1 MNTGYNI
8 PRPPKDIFLHQK
20 EEVVPNLNE
29 TPESVLRENPK
40 GFLVKRIEIN
50 EATGIFIHYE
60 DCPYPRRGFP
70 FPEAVASINIVK
82 RMIMDT
88 VRLLSS
94 KEIILSWILIL
105 VSKRR
110 IERIEAILSL
120 FNRSCF
126 PLIKQYIVKP
136 NLMTPL
142 ASELQGIIYGFL
154 AYSGISTPIAK
165 QTAYIFG
172 EIFEYDNAY
181 RFRVQDLFTESSKE
195 LLTKNPIKEIRRLLK
210 IYMSREGDRVKLHRI
225 KGKRY
230 VSDKFK
236 EIALLVS
243 IALLI
248 PKLRKAF
255 IKAIANSDFDRLKLD
270 EIDKFWCKNRED
282 YNFQGLTYEERMKDY
297 KTIPSYEFIFQEN
310 GSTKP

>member
-8 PRPPKDIFLHQK
+8 PRPPKDIFLNQK
-20 EEVVPNLNE
+20 KEVISNLNE
-29 TPESVLRENPK
+29 TPESVLKENPK

-50 EATGIFIHYE
+50 EVKGIFVYYE

-82 RMIMDT
+82 RIIMDYT
-88 VRLLSS
+88 RLLSS
-94 KEIILSWILIL
+94 KEMILSWILIIL
-105 VSKRR
+105 SKRR
-110 IERIEAILSL
+110 IERIETMLSI
-120 FNRSCF
+120 FERSCY
-126 PLIKQYIVKP
+126 PIVKDYIVKP

-154 AYSGISTPIAK
+154 AYSGISSRIAK
-165 QTAYIFG
+165 QIAYIFG

-181 RFRVQDLFTESSKE
+181 RFRVQDIFSESSKE
-195 LLTKNPIKEIRRLLK
+195 LLTKDPIKEIRRLLK

-230 VSDKFK
+230 VSDKFR
-236 EIALLVS
+236 EIAILISIMLLVPT
-243 IALLI
+243 I
-248 PKLRKAF
+248 RKAF

-282 YNFQGLTYEERMKDY
+282 YNFQGLSYEERMKDY
-297 KTIPSYEFIFQEN
+297 KTIPSYEFIFPNN
-310 GSTKP
+310 GSTEP